1 MQITTLV
8 PAYKLK
14 YLVELLSS
22 MRHQTVKP
30 TRVIFSDDGPRQDF
44 MAMLNSVLLKIT
56 VADLLIEVV
65 PGPRN
70 GGHNKFRHLLR

>member
-1 MQITTLV
+1 
-8 PAYKLK
+8 
-14 YLVELLSS
+14 
-22 MRHQTVKP
+22 
-30 TRVIFSDDGPRQDF
+30 